1 MARRGLSASLGIGF
15 TNFRANRHHTVDA
28 DVSLE
33 HFHATDVT
41 VKALTFNYIPY
52 LLFSG

>member
-1 MARRGLSASLGIGF
+1 MTRRELSAALGIGF
-15 TNFRANRHHTVDA
+15 TNSRANRHHKVDS

-33 HFHATDVT
+33 HFHANDVT
-41 VKALTFNYIPY
+41 VEALTYNYFPY